1 MPAAGVGGRH
11 HLDGLCRRWGESL
24 WVRARPPAVAP
35 DGVRAPLLRSAV
47 GDERSASIR
56 RVSIRELMAMLHLPP
71 AYPCGAKGQET
82 RPSQQT
88 PGWIMQ
94 ALQACEELRP
104 REEPGRRAE
113 WNHVGTSHIAVVAGE
128 RYRQTVTTWILAT
141 DTTDGG
147 VALSIDF
154 FARPGGHHA
163 LCRIGLTGAGFIER
177 GSRSTRAKKRRSE
190 TIWYRIPH

>member
-1 MPAAGVGGRH
+1 MPAAGLADGTTSMAFAAGGANP
-11 HLDGLCRRWGESL
+11 L
-24 WVRARPPAVAP
+24 WVRAKPSAVAP
-35 DGVRAPLLRSAV
+35 DGVRAPLLHSAV

-71 AYPCGAKGQET
+71 AHPGGAKGQET

-128 RYRQTVTTWILAT
+128 RYGQTVTTWILAT

-147 VALSIDF
+147 SRCQSIFCTARWASCALQDR
-154 FARPGGHHA
+154 AHR
-163 LCRIGLTGAGFIER
+163 
-177 GSRSTRAKKRRSE
+177 SRF
-190 TIWYRIPH
+190 Y